1 MARGPSIL
9 PEDWLRSPKDRRR
22 RRVINVDLEG
32 ERFDPIFRYA
42 TAVNP
47 DRSVQESIRDLL
59 LQAVA
64 DEPMNVAIREAK
76 MQAYRETTERI
87 RKDLSL
93 ALRQLAVELE
103 LEPAGTETAGLP
115 EPMNRILDKEPEGI
129 F

>member
-9 PEDWLRSPKDRRR
+9 PEDWLRSPEDRRR
-22 RRVINVDLEG
+22 RRVISVDLEG
-32 ERFDPIFRYA
+32 ERFDPIFKYA

-64 DEPMNVAIREAK
+64 DEPMNAALREARR
-76 MQAYRETTERI
+76 QVYREVKERVLRDI
-87 RKDLSL
+87 TGF
-93 ALRQLAVELE
+93 LRQLAGELE
-103 LEPAGTETAGLP
+103 LEPIAEDVSNLP
-115 EPMNRILDKEPEGI
+115 EPGNRIIDKDPESI